1 MTVAWDYVGTAL
13 RKYHAIGTLA
23 GHERDG
29 DTLSIRLQVPPFRVG
44 GNIRSGADI
53 STTVERVALSA
64 CDSAPWLFEHVDADR
79 IRFDLEA
86 VTDVDDR
93 VAFTVRRTWYGDPD
107 VEPVDRILDSMDRER
122 PPAA

>member
-13 RKYHAIGTLA
+13 RKYHAIGTLDEYRR
-23 GHERDG
+23 HG
-29 DTLSIRLQVPPFRVG
+29 DTLSIRLQVPACRP
-44 GNIRSGADI
+44 A
-53 STTVERVALSA
+53 TVERVALSA
-64 CDSAPWLFEHVDADR
+64 CDSAPWLFEHVDVDR

-86 VTDVDDR
+86 VTDADGR

-122 PPAA
+122 PTPA